1 MSHRPRQQF
10 GAFVRARAGS
20 LGAQNPL
27 LVRSV
32 LTAASHCCCC
42 CYCIPGQI
50 KINPIRSGDTPTD
63 IVAQR
68 RPWHMVFQPPNQIP
82 TARRHIKH
90 NKLPPPARLKST
102 HRSLSQNAIAHNK
115 NQIQNSRVS
124 DEEDGDLSEVQSD
137 AVPNEVRKWLETT
150 FTRNSISQK
159 RRTEDKLKFRSVAN
173 AIRAGI
179 VVDRIYR
186 RMSASTPF
194 VSQEV
199 SQLLKSIDDWTFD
212 CFHVNQVS
220 NGQVLKSVGYEL
232 FNRYGLMYKFKIP
245 TTTLK
250 NFLTQIESGYTKH
263 KNPYHNNLHAADVT
277 QTVHYMLWQAGLTN
291 WLTDLEIFATLLAAI
306 IHDYLHTG
314 TTNNFHV
321 MSQ

>member
-1 MSHRPRQQF
+1 M
-10 GAFVRARAGS
+10 
-20 LGAQNPL
+20 
-27 LVRSV
+27 
-32 LTAASHCCCC
+32 
-42 CYCIPGQI
+42 
-50 KINPIRSGDTPTD
+50 
-63 IVAQR
+63 
-68 RPWHMVFQPPNQIP
+68 
-82 TARRHIKH
+82 
-90 NKLPPPARLKST
+90 
-102 HRSLSQNAIAHNK
+102 
-115 NQIQNSRVS
+115 
-124 DEEDGDLSEVQSD
+124 
-137 AVPNEVRKWLETT
+137 ETT

-159 RRTEDKLKFRSVAN
+159 RKSDEKLKFRSVAN

-194 VSQEV
+194 VTPEV
-199 SQLLKSIDDWTFD
+199 SNLLKSIDSWSFD
-212 CFHVNQVS
+212 CFEVNLVS
-220 NGQVLKSVGYEL
+220 GGQVLKSVAYEL
-232 FNRYGLMYKFKIP
+232 FNRYGLMYKFKIQ
-245 TTTLK
+245 TGVLK
-250 NFLTQIESGYTKH
+250 NFLQQIELGYTKH

>member
-1 MSHRPRQQF
+1 M
-10 GAFVRARAGS
+10 
-20 LGAQNPL
+20 
-27 LVRSV
+27 
-32 LTAASHCCCC
+32 
-42 CYCIPGQI
+42 QI
-50 KINPIRSGDTPTD
+50 LSEFCGR
-63 IVAQR
+63 
-68 RPWHMVFQPPNQIP
+68 
-82 TARRHIKH
+82 H
-90 NKLPPPARLKST
+90 NKSPAVPANKSRGHLAYRQSEPEAAPINTNYPRLGSPILPHQRHKWPQMAR
-102 HRSLSQNAIAHNK
+102 
-115 NQIQNSRVS
+115 SRMS
-124 DEEDGDLSEVQSD
+124 DEDDGDLSEVQSD

-159 RRTEDKLKFRSVAN
+159 RKSEDKLKFRSVAN

-186 RMSASTPF
+186 RMSASAPF
-194 VSQEV
+194 VSPEV
-199 SQLLKSIDDWTFD
+199 SNLLRCIDDWSFN
-212 CFHVNQVS
+212 CFQVNQVS

-232 FNRYGLMYKFKIP
+232 FNRYGLMYKFKIS
-245 TTTLK
+245 TTVLK
-250 NFLTQIESGYTKH
+250 NFLTQIELGYTKH

>member
-1 MSHRPRQQF
+1 MPT
-10 GAFVRARAGS
+10 
-20 LGAQNPL
+20 LLLPL
-27 LVRSV
+27 
-32 LTAASHCCCC
+32 
-42 CYCIPGQI
+42 
-50 KINPIRSGDTPTD
+50 D
-63 IVAQR
+63 
-68 RPWHMVFQPPNQIP
+68 
-82 TARRHIKH
+82 
-90 NKLPPPARLKST
+90 
-102 HRSLSQNAIAHNK
+102 
-115 NQIQNSRVS
+115 SRVS

-212 CFHVNQVS
+212 CFHINQVS

>member
-1 MSHRPRQQF
+1 MTISPRPF
-10 GAFVRARAGS
+10 PHPS
-20 LGAQNPL
+20 SN
-27 LVRSV
+27 
-32 LTAASHCCCC
+32 
-42 CYCIPGQI
+42 
-50 KINPIRSGDTPTD
+50 
-63 IVAQR
+63 
-68 RPWHMVFQPPNQIP
+68 
-82 TARRHIKH
+82 
-90 NKLPPPARLKST
+90 
-102 HRSLSQNAIAHNK
+102 
-115 NQIQNSRVS
+115 RVS

-159 RRTEDKLKFRSVAN
+159 RKSEDKLKFRSVAN

-194 VSQEV
+194 ISNEV
-199 SQLLKSIDDWTFD
+199 SSLLKSIDDWSFN
-212 CFHVNQVS
+212 CFNINQAS
-220 NGQVLKSVGYEL
+220 NGQVLKSIGYEL

-277 QTVHYMLWQAGLTN
+277 QTVHHLLWQAGLTN

>member
-1 MSHRPRQQF
+1 M
-10 GAFVRARAGS
+10 
-20 LGAQNPL
+20 
-27 LVRSV
+27 
-32 LTAASHCCCC
+32 
-42 CYCIPGQI
+42 
-50 KINPIRSGDTPTD
+50 
-63 IVAQR
+63 
-68 RPWHMVFQPPNQIP
+68 
-82 TARRHIKH
+82 
-90 NKLPPPARLKST
+90 
-102 HRSLSQNAIAHNK
+102 
-115 NQIQNSRVS
+115 S
-124 DEEDGDLSEVQSD
+124 DEEDGELSEVHSD

-159 RRTEDKLKFRSVAN
+159 RKSDDKLKFRSVAN

-186 RMSASTPF
+186 RMSASTP
-194 VSQEV
+194 VVAPEV
-199 SQLLKSIDDWTFD
+199 LNLLKSIDNWSFD
-212 CFHVNQVS
+212 CFLVDQVS
-220 NGQVLKSVGYEL
+220 NRQVLKSIGYEL

-245 TTTLK
+245 TTILK
-250 NFLTQIESGYTKH
+250 NFLTQIELGYVKH
-263 KNPYHNNLHAADVT
+263 NNPYHNNLHAADVT